1 MINSRQIV
9 DLIKKECLK
18 EKDERIVNAYNRLID
33 RIEVLEDLDM
43 SRGRERF
50 TPAQTAQ
57 SDLTREEAMAELNRL
72 FKV

>member
-18 EKDERIVNAYNRLID
+18 EKDERVIAAFNRLID

-50 TPAQTAQ
+50 TPAQNTQ

>member
-9 DLIKKECLK
+9 DLIKKECQK
-18 EKDERIVNAYNRLID
+18 EKDERIVNAYHRLID

-50 TPAQTAQ
+50 TPAQNVQ
-57 SDLTREEAMAELNRL
+57 SDLTREEAVAELNRL